1 MGDVVQLAGDEAV
14 LLQLAGDEAVLL
26 QLPGDEAVLQIKKG
40 TKNSI
45 KEVGD
50 KIFLQIEGLLKK
62 KAEGIV
68 SISRVGENWNIQIEV
83 LERKAIPDTQNILGI
98 YELKLNSDLEII
110 EYKRIGMRHKG
121 DMIVQEEY

>member
-1 MGDVVQLAGDEAV
+1 MGNVVQLAGDET
-14 LLQLAGDEAVLL
+14 
-26 QLPGDEAVLQIKKG
+26 VLQIKNG
-40 TKNSI
+40 TENSI

-50 KIFLQIEGLLKK
+50 KILLQIEGLLKK

-68 SISRVGENWNIQIEV
+68 SISRVGENWNIQLEV
-83 LERKAIPDTQNILGI
+83 LERRAIPDTQNILGI
-98 YELKLNSDLEII
+98 YGLKLNSDLEVI